1 MPTLQ
6 YSDNPNSE
14 TAFAVQDSGQKNR
27 VVLTAAQD
35 TSTLELSDNPNST
48 KGYVTVG
55 GKKHRVIL
63 TAEMTGG
70 GQGGG
75 AVQIAVSGTAT
86 VEGYTV
92 PNPTAEEIT
101 AIYNSL
107 VAGKNVQIVDSNDV
121 YYQVLQADSV
131 DGAINI
137 EALYFGELAL
147 LYTLENNTVT
157 ITGKKIGG
165 GGGLPDQTGNAGKF
179 LKTDGTDASW
189 GKALEN
195 KATANNAIVIGDE
208 VTAGTGTGNVAVGY
222 KATLSNSTS
231 LVCVGAYSQA
241 SNSGTAIGYQAKATG
256 IETISIGYSTTASGF
271 YSANIGG
278 TRNSVTGQSSIVVG
292 YRAYTSS
299 AVGSIAI
306 GAGNNGTGA
315 QATGTCAIAIGGYT
329 NQGLYCA
336 RATSAGSVA
345 IGKVAYANSNDAICL
360 GSNGEAS
367 GAGSIAMGLYA
378 KVSGS
383 HSVLIGS
390 KDDGYSSTLTDANVF
405 AFQNN
410 NGVYV
415 IIKSDGTIDPNR
427 LGTGYDATKT
437 QVLKNVQGVL
447 TWVDE

>member
-35 TSTLELSDNPNST
+35 TSTLELPDNPNST

-165 GGGLPDQTGNAGKF
+165 GGLPEQTGNAGKF
-179 LKTDGTDASW
+179 LTTDGETASW
-189 GKALEN
+189 SN
-195 KATANNAIVIGDE
+195 KPLINSS
-208 VTAGTGTGNVAVGY
+208 TGTNSIQIMASGNAPSTAVGIGIGVTVGERSVRIGSGSGN
-222 KATLSNSTS
+222 ATND
-231 LVCVGAYSQA
+231 
-241 SNSGTAIGYQAKATG
+241 
-256 IETISIGYSTTASGF
+256 
-271 YSANIGG
+271 
-278 TRNSVTGQSSIVVG
+278 
-292 YRAYTSS
+292 
-299 AVGSIAI
+299 SIAI
-306 GAGNNGTGA
+306 GNYASANQYSIGIGNGYSATSRTQADYYGIAIGNNA
-315 QATGTCAIAIGGYT
+315 KATNYNIAIGGYI
-329 NQGLYCA
+329 QPGAY
-336 RATSAGSVA
+336 GIA
-345 IGKVAYANSNDAICL
+345 IGATPKGYKGGAHSILMVAGENSWNVTGASPTGSIILDAI
-360 GSNGEAS
+360 
-367 GAGSIAMGLYA
+367 
-378 KVSGS
+378 
-383 HSVLIGS
+383 
-390 KDDGYSSTLTDANVF
+390 DGKNSSTPYSGCSQDCF
-405 AFQNN
+405 
-410 NGVYV
+410 YV
-415 IIKSDGTIDPNR
+415 GLGKTLWKVLDGTTGLFSPNR
-427 LGTGYDATKT
+427 IGTGYDATKT